1 MKLISSLVAWCSC
14 LVMASSGQPVVDGE
28 APKSAD
34 TRLEVV
40 LFAKEPQIVHPVA
53 IAFDKRGR
61 LLVVESHTHFRPANY
76 AGPAHDRIRAL
87 EDTDGDG
94 RADRITTF
102 FEGTDKTMD
111 IAVHPD
117 GSVYLA
123 TRNEILRLKD
133 TKGTGVADQKERIVF
148 LDTKGDYP
156 HNGLSGLTFDSAGNL
171 MFGLGE
177 NLGET
182 YKLIGSDGT
191 TLKGGGEGGNIYW
204 CKSDGKNLRRYA
216 TGFWNPFGIH
226 VDSLGRIIAVD
237 NDPDSMPPC
246 RMVHVVEGGDYG
258 YQFRY
263 GRSGRH
269 PFQAW
274 NGQLPGTLPMISGTG
289 EAPCEVLRYESN
301 GLPAEYFGQYFVTAW
316 ADHRL
321 ERYELNEKGASFTA
335 EQKILIQGGRN
346 FRPTGLTVA
355 LDGSLFMA
363 DWVLPDYSLHNKGAI
378 WHVRPKQPLQFK
390 RESLENLRT
399 KDLKA
404 NEPWSKASS
413 KAISALTND
422 TDLPKLMKLLVDAD
436 PFVQH
441 AARMQLAKSPA
452 LMSIIKPGCINAAER
467 VAVLLAEI
475 ANGDPLY
482 QEYIPSYLRDE
493 DEEVRFLAAKWIAD
507 QALSRFR
514 PEIEAAM
521 TNPKLSVR
529 MMMAYATALARING
543 ETVSDA
549 GLVDRF
555 ADRLNEAGLD
565 DALKLQLLRL
575 VPPSNKKLTIKL
587 LQKLL
592 QSSNEPLRQV
602 VVLTLCLHPQP
613 ERKVVL
619 KSIAADEKNSSD
631 LRALAQ
637 LGLLD
642 QPATAKETVDSTT
655 RPPVDQRTEWLT
667 RFGANGNIEAGRRL
681 FYHPQKVGCYRCHQV
696 DGRGSEIGPDLS
708 TIGRTE
714 PQRILE
720 SLLQPSATV
729 APAYQAWT
737 LALHDGR
744 VLNGILVR
752 TYLDEYTYLDA
763 QGKPFTV
770 KTHDIAET
778 KASPTSIM
786 PEGLLKQ
793 LTDQEV
799 RDLLAFLFSR
809 K

>member
-1 MKLISSLVAWCSC
+1 MKLVFALLACIHC
-14 LVMASSGQPVVDGE
+14 LLMASSAKPITNTDSPQSVD
-28 APKSAD
+28 S
-34 TRLEVV
+34 RLEVV
-40 LFAKEPQIVHPVA
+40 LFAQEPQIVHPVA

-76 AGPAHDRIRAL
+76 AGPVHDRIRVL

-94 RADRITTF
+94 RADRITSF
-102 FEGTDKTMD
+102 FEGTQKTMD
-111 IAVHPD
+111 ITVHPD

-123 TRNEILRLKD
+123 TRNEILRLRD
-133 TKGTGVADQKERIVF
+133 SKGTGVADQKERIVF
-148 LDTKGDYP
+148 LQTQGDYP
-156 HNGLSGLTFDSAGNL
+156 HNGLSGLAFDASGNL

-177 NLGET
+177 NLGVD
-182 YKLIGSDGT
+182 YQLIGSDGT

-204 CKSDGKNLRRYA
+204 CRSDGKNLRRYA

-226 VDSLGRIIAVD
+226 IDSLGRIIAVD

-274 NGQLPGTLPMISGTG
+274 NGQQRGTLPMIAGTG

-301 GLPAEYFGQYFVTAW
+301 GLPSDYFGQYLVTAW

-321 ERYELNEKGASFTA
+321 ERYELKPRGASFTA
-335 EQKILIQGGRN
+335 EQKILIQGGKN
-346 FRPTGLTVA
+346 FRPTGLA
-355 LDGSLFMA
+355 IAPDGSLFMA
-363 DWVLPDYSLHNKGAI
+363 DWVLPDYTLHNKGAI

-390 RESLENLRT
+390 REPLKELRARDRKQNDVWPPMNL
-399 KDLKA
+399 
-404 NEPWSKASS
+404 ASI
-413 KAISALTND
+413 KTMNAIAD
-422 TDLPKLMKLLVDAD
+422 VPKLLALATDAD
-436 PFVQH
+436 PFVQN
-441 AARMQLAKSPA
+441 AARLQLARSTSLLDSIKQEGLKS
-452 LMSIIKPGCINAAER
+452 AER
-467 VAVLLAEI
+467 IAVLLAQA
-475 ANGDPLY
+475 ANGDVKY
-482 QEYIPSYLRDE
+482 QDLLPSYLKDD
-493 DEEVRFLAAKWIAD
+493 DEEVRFLAAKWISD
-507 QALSRFR
+507 QALNRFE
-514 PEIEAAM
+514 PQIEAAI
-521 TNPKLSVR
+521 TDPKLSVR
-529 MMMAYATALARING
+529 MMMAYATALARIKG
-543 ETVSDA
+543 ESVSDA
-549 GLVDRF
+549 GLADRF
-555 ADRLNEAGLD
+555 ADKLNEAGLD
-565 DALKLQLLRL
+565 DAMKMQLLRL

-587 LQKLL
+587 LQRLL
-592 QSSNEPLRQV
+592 QSSNESLRND

-613 ERKVVL
+613 ERKAVL
-619 KSIAADEKNSSD
+619 KNVAADEKNSSG

-637 LGLLD
+637 QGLLE
-642 QPATAKETVDSTT
+642 QPATVVEATDSTK
-655 RPPVDQRTEWLT
+655 RPLVDQRTEWLT
-667 RFGANGNIEAGRRL
+667 RFGTNGNIEAGRRL
-681 FYHPQKVGCYRCHQV
+681 FYHPQKAGCYRCHQV

-737 LALHDGR
+737 LAMHDGR

-799 RDLLAFLFSR
+799 RDLLAFLISR

>member
-1 MKLISSLVAWCSC
+1 MKLIASMMVWTSC
-14 LVMASSGQPVVDGE
+14 LVLVSSGQPVADRE
-28 APKSAD
+28 IPKSAD
-34 TRLEVV
+34 PRLEVV
-40 LFAKEPQIVHPVA
+40 LFAQEPQIVHPVA
-53 IAFDKRGR
+53 IAFDKQGR

-76 AGPAHDRIRAL
+76 AGPVHDRVRIM

-123 TRNEILRLKD
+123 TRNEILRLRD

-148 LDTKGDYP
+148 LETKGDYP
-156 HNGLSGLTFDSAGNL
+156 HNGLSGLTFDAAGNL

-177 NLGET
+177 NLGEG

-216 TGFWNPFGIH
+216 TGFWNPFGIN

-246 RMVHVVEGGDYG
+246 RMVHVVDGGDYG

-301 GLPAEYFGQYFVTAW
+301 GLPSEYFGQYFVTAW

-321 ERYELNEKGASFTA
+321 ERYELKPKGVSFTA
-335 EQKILIQGGRN
+335 EQKILIQGGKN
-346 FRPTGLTVA
+346 FRPTGLA
-355 LDGSLFMA
+355 IAPDGSLFIA
-363 DWVLPDYSLHNKGAI
+363 DWVLPDYTLHNKGAI
-378 WHVRPKQPLQFK
+378 WHVRAKQPFQFK
-390 RESLENLRT
+390 RESLEELRARDKKVNQAWPSANL
-399 KDLKA
+399 A
-404 NEPWSKASS
+404 
-413 KAISALTND
+413 AIKALTKIAD
-422 TDLPKLMKLLVDAD
+422 VPKLLALAVDAD
-436 PFVQH
+436 PFIQN
-441 AARMQLAKSPA
+441 AARQQLAHSPE
-452 LMSIIKPGCINAAER
+452 LLESIKLEGLKPAER
-467 VAVLLAEI
+467 IAVLLSQI
-475 ANGDPLY
+475 ANGDAKY
-482 QEYIPSYLRDE
+482 QEWLPRYLKDD
-493 DEEVRFLAAKWIAD
+493 DEEVRFLAAKWVSD
-507 QALSRFR
+507 QALRRFR
-514 PEIEAAM
+514 PEIETAM
-521 TNPKLSVR
+521 NDPKLSVR
-529 MMMAYATALARING
+529 MMMAYATALARIKG
-543 ETVSDA
+543 EAVSDA
-549 GLVDRF
+549 SLADRF
-555 ADRLNEAGLD
+555 SDRLNEAGLD
-565 DALKLQLLRL
+565 EAMKLQLLRL
-575 VPPSNKKLTIKL
+575 IPPSNKKLTIKL

-592 QSSNEPLRQV
+592 QSNNEPLRQG
-602 VVLTLCLHPQP
+602 VVLTLCLHPQS
-613 ERKVVL
+613 ERKAVL

-642 QPATAKETVDSTT
+642 QPTTVMETTDSKA
-655 RPPVDQRTEWLT
+655 RPPVGQRTEWLT
-667 RFGANGNIEAGRRL
+667 RFGSNGNIEAGRRL
-681 FYHPQKVGCYRCHQV
+681 FYHPQKAGCFRCHQV

-737 LALHDGR
+737 LAMHDGR

-752 TYLDEYTYLDA
+752 TYLDEYTYLDT

-778 KASPTSIM
+778 KASTTSIM